1 MLRLTSKQ
9 QLAAD
14 CFNIKM
20 SQIMRFSKKTKGQLM
35 ITTVLILGGVV
46 ISAASLLG
54 FLIVYKLRQATDIAD
69 SAKAVFASDT
79 GREWELWQALKLGDR
94 LGTSGCPSFANGAGF
109 ETIVGI
115 SDDSA
120 VLNIIS
126 VGKASKNTRAWMW
139 IASTNNIT
147 PTSTYP
153 IYPNEQISAH
163 CF

>member
-1 MLRLTSKQ
+1 MKTLNTKPSIRNS
-9 QLAAD
+9 
-14 CFNIKM
+14 
-20 SQIMRFSKKTKGQLM
+20 RFKKGQLM

-79 GREWELWQALKLGDR
+79 GREWELWQALKLGTR
-94 LGTSGCPSFANGAGF
+94 LGTSGCPSFTNGAGF
-109 ETIVGI
+109 ETIAGT
-115 SDDSA
+115 SDDGN

-126 VGKASKNTRAWMW
+126 IGKASKNVRAWNW
-139 IASTNNIT
+139 ITGVNSST

-153 IYPNEQISAH
+153 TYPTDQISAS